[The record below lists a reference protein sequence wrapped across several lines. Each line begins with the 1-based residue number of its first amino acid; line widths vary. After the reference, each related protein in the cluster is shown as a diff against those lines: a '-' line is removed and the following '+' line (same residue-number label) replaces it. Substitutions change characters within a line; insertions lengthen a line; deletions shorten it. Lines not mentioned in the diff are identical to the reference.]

1 MTQKETASKMHS
13 LISNFKNEVE
23 TMTLQLKK
31 TILGDVFL
39 KYVERMIDF
48 VYLRWE
54 VNARIEDMM
63 TNFSQLT

>member
-1 MTQKETASKMHS
+1 MHS
-13 LISNFKNEVE
+13 LISNFKNVVE

-48 VYLRWE
+48 V
-54 VNARIEDMM
+54 
-63 TNFSQLT
+63 

>member
-1 MTQKETASKMHS
+1 
-13 LISNFKNEVE
+13 
-23 TMTLQLKK
+23 MTLQLKK
-31 TILGDVFL
+31 KYGVFL

-54 VNARIEDMM
+54 VNARFEDMM